1 MSTATHGYNPLHET
15 PLYEAE
21 LPRTGYRPAVDY
33 LTESLR
39 GQGKAI
45 AKHVDAHLTN
55 ERVLDL
61 ASAVDRAVAK
71 ALREQLVQVAADV
84 LAMQAGEVDCE
95 AIEVRRG

>member
-1 MSTATHGYNPLHET
+1 MSTATHGYPLHEM

-21 LPRTGYRPAVDY
+21 LPRTGYRPAVAY
-33 LTESLR
+33 LAEALR

-61 ASAVDRAVAK
+61 AGAIERAVAK
-71 ALREQLVQVAADV
+71 ALREQLEQVAADI
-84 LAMQAGEVDCE
+84 LAMQVGDVDCE
-95 AIEVRRG
+95 AIERG